1 MNLGKRIEERLNE
14 LEWGRSKLY
23 ELVPE
28 LSPAALSALI
38 KRDSKRCELDVKIAK
53 ALGVHLAWLNSG
65 EFPKL
70 LTDFSKKPAS
80 YKVSTFPN
88 PLLTELLNAAS
99 KLNDDGLRRLIERAE
114 VLAERFP
121 LELSTESAQ

>member
-65 EFPKL
+65 EFQ
-70 LTDFSKKPAS
+70 TRFGGFFFTRESSRVDF
-80 YKVSTFPN
+80 
-88 PLLTELLNAAS
+88 
-99 KLNDDGLRRLIERAE
+99 
-114 VLAERFP
+114 
-121 LELSTESAQ
+121 